1 MLASKQLLGCLL
13 RSTAHIRNSLD
24 RSASSWQIMAG
35 AILER
40 PATLVVPF
48 SPLQKA
54 YLDMLTELE
63 AEHSLL
69 SDHELKALEEK
80 KALAKATKS
89 AGAAATR
96 IKLADDLVNEWKA
109 ELEAFKKR
117 YHCKPQTDHK
127 LDDINRHTDKALT
140 LLVLQKIGDKEHWL
154 FPIVDNKENE
164 TLRQTAERAILEC
177 FGDSMSIKTLGNAPV
192 AFYKYKYPKAVQEK
206 TRKEGAKVFYIKMNY
221 ISGMPKLK
229 TEFGSKIIWSTY
241 DEMLERLPPI
251 VKKAVKPSFFVTPN
265 IDFTLFLDAIA
276 QKDELRKRHLIKE

>member
-164 TLRQTAERAILEC
+164 TLRQVGSLLSRRQSAQFWNASAIRCQL
-177 FGDSMSIKTLGNAPV
+177 
-192 AFYKYKYPKAVQEK
+192 
-206 TRKEGAKVFYIKMNY
+206 
-221 ISGMPKLK
+221 KL
-229 TEFGSKIIWSTY
+229 W
-241 DEMLERLPPI
+241 EMLQWLSTSINIQRQC
-251 VKKAVKPSFFVTPN
+251 KKKLEKRVPRC
-265 IDFTLFLDAIA
+265 FTS
-276 QKDELRKRHLIKE
+276 K